1 MPMGNCGQR
10 ESEHRRNCM
19 VGDSWFLSVKTA
31 EASMNVAMS
40 GLTLPKHHTVCSQE
54 RAREKVKTW
63 PGGMSLVLEATTSKG
78 FKLNSVG
85 CIYNSSRFYALLQP
99 KILG

>member
-40 GLTLPKHHTVCSQE
+40 GLTLPKHHTVCSQRKSQRKSE
-54 RAREKVKTW
+54 NMARWNEF
-63 PGGMSLVLEATTSKG
+63 SLGSYY
-78 FKLNSVG
+78 F
-85 CIYNSSRFYALLQP
+85 
-99 KILG
+99 